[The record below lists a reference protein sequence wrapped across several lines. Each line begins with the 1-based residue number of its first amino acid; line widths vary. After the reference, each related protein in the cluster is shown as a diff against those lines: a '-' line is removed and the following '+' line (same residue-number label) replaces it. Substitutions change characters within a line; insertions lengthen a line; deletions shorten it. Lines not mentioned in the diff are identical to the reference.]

1 MKRIKK
7 LMMSLLLVMGI
18 MIVGTVNS
26 TAAPIGYGGRINN
39 REITFFKTNNGGV
52 LMIVRDLIQQ
62 MQWTFYA
69 ADEDND
75 PVLVDA
81 RFYYGNT
88 QNCLPKL
95 PTATNATNIA
105 VGSSNS
111 LGMQSMNGS
120 NAELLN
126 RSFELD
132 NEENNDW

>member
-69 ADEDND
+69 ADEDSD
-75 PVLVDA
+75 PVQVDA

-120 NAELLN
+120 NAEVLN

>member
-1 MKRIKK
+1 MLMKRIKK

-52 LMIVRDLIQQ
+52 LMIVRDLIHQ

-69 ADEDND
+69 VDEDSD

-88 QNCLPKL
+88 QNCLRQL
-95 PTATNATNIA
+95 PTETNATNIA

-126 RSFELD
+126 R
-132 NEENNDW
+132 

>member
-1 MKRIKK
+1 MKKIKK
-7 LMMSLLLVMGI
+7 LMMSLLLVLGI

-26 TAAPIGYGGRINN
+26 TAGSIGYGGRFNYL
-39 REITFFKTNNGGV
+39 EITFFKTNNGGV
-52 LMIVRDLIQQ
+52 LMIVRDLAQQ
-62 MQWTFYA
+62 MQWTYYA
-69 ADEDND
+69 ADEDSD

-88 QNCLPKL
+88 QNFLPKL